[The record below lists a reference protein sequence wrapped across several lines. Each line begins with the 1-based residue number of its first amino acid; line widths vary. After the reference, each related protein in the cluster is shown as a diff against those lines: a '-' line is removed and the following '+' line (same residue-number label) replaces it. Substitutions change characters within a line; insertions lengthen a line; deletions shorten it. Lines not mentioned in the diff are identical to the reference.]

1 MLLLHQPKGSKFLF
15 PKVARLASDLL
26 PTLEKLEQDRRQGER
41 LIRALQHHLGAW
53 EMIGDSRPGPAARSG
68 KVSLVGAGSQHAGIH
83 RVLHGLDG
91 QDSSQDRG
99 FAGQPRV
106 VR

>member
-1 MLLLHQPKGSKFLF
+1 MLLFHHPKESNFLF
-15 PKVARLASDLL
+15 PKVAQLAPYLL
-26 PTLEKLEQDRRQGER
+26 PTLRLLEQDRRQGER
-41 LIRALQHHLGAW
+41 LMRALQHHLVAW
-53 EMIGDSRPGPAARSG
+53 EMIGDSRPDPAARSG
-68 KVSLVGAGSQHAGIH
+68 KVSLVGAGNLHAGIH

-99 FAGQPRV
+99 LAGQPRL